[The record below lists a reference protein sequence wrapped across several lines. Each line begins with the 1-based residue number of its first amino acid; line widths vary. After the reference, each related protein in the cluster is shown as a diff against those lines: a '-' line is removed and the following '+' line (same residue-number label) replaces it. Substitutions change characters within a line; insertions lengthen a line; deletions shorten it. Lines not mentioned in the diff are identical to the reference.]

1 MKKIIQLFV
10 FVIICSCNS
19 QNKKQNL
26 AEKIKVSHMKNQEDY
41 NKLIDKSIE
50 KFDIESFYKDN
61 KEGLPKSYILSNN
74 FQIEESAGDN
84 GSWFLRAIAKK
95 GSLFTVYKSYY
106 YTGKIEA
113 KRVNLFNN
121 SCLIGIRYEFD
132 ENGKLINEINED
144 KPFKISIFDIIEY
157 LKKNQADL
165 YNVTTNVNRYYDEKT
180 KKATWTLSYRGKYKD
195 VVGILR
201 VEIDDESTD
210 VISVIRIT
218 GKMGEKEIIFK
229 K

>member
-1 MKKIIQLFV
+1 MKKIIHLFLFIV
-10 FVIICSCNS
+10 VCNCNS
-19 QNKKQNL
+19 QNKKENL
-26 AEKIKVSHMKNQEDY
+26 AEKIKINHMTNQEDY
-41 NKLIDKSIE
+41 NKLIDKSFE
-50 KFDIESFYKDN
+50 KFDKESFYKDN

-84 GSWFLRAIAKK
+84 GNWFLRAITKK
-95 GSLFTVYKSYY
+95 ESLFTVYKSYD
-106 YTGKIEA
+106 YTGKIKA
-113 KRVNLFNN
+113 KRINLFKN

-144 KPFKISIFDIIEY
+144 KPFNISVFDIIEF
-157 LKKNQADL
+157 LKKNKADL
-165 YNVTTNVNRYYDEKT
+165 FDVTTNVNRYYDEKS
-180 KKATWTLSYRGKYKD
+180 KKATWTLSYRGLYKTHE
-195 VVGILR
+195 GKLR

-218 GKMGEKEIIFK
+218 GKRGEKEIIFK